1 MAVDISVVMTFHR
14 EGRIAHRTL
23 KALKRSIDFAEAKG
37 KNVEVI
43 AVLDRVTDVIL
54 EQIIDLWKSKMTG
67 CFQKYTVDF
76 GCPSLGRNYG
86 IGQAKGEYIAI
97 LDADDLCSKN
107 WLFQSH
113 EVCLAGPDIIAHPE
127 YSYCFG
133 RENYIWQHDKEPVY
147 ENLLERNIWL
157 SPQMAPKTTFEKIPY
172 RPRTEVY
179 GREDWLWN
187 CETLSLGYKH
197 ILVENTLICARSK
210 SIDEASLRITTTIQK
225 KIVAPN
231 KLFRDIFLLKYYN
244 SSHYNKNNIN
254 YIENISLKTRKFL
267 SLNNKKANKY
277 FLHCNNFLLEIL
289 DSAPKILKILKNRL
303 KNSQK
308 HLPAWVFNE
317 LREIAKFEPLVG
329 GFHAASVCQNPLTKL
344 PRAITPEISELVR
357 AAKPKVFIL
366 RALVK
371 GGSELEAIHYMHAI
385 TPPVFFITTND
396 EPHPWKQ
403 YLPRESI
410 HIDIGSAHLNER
422 EKILLL
428 LRLLLEAS
436 PEFIHVINSATAFD
450 MFIQHP
456 NVWKNTK
463 IFTTFFCTDILP
475 DGSEVGFAL
484 SRLPKLLDFFTGI
497 SCDNNAFKNRLIDL
511 FGLREDLIVAHR
523 MPFSPVHFPMQYN
536 GQTRRHT
543 KATSIREN
551 TTANES
557 PLRILFAGRLV
568 QQKRPDLAY
577 KIVKELQEEGVNVE
591 MDMWGSKV
599 SGKINF
605 SPPLLKSSAIRF
617 RGEYNGLISIPL
629 DRYDLMLH
637 PSAWEGLPNVIIES
651 MGNGLPVIAADVGGV
666 REIVT
671 EETGW
676 LIKNHDD
683 PESYKEV
690 IRDINRNREIVVMKS
705 NKARDFVLREHSW
718 ENFRKE
724 ALSFYKV
731 ASEEKE

>member
-1 MAVDISVVMTFHR
+1 MAVDISVIMTFHR

-23 KALKRSIDFAEAKG
+23 KGLKRSIDFAEARG

-54 EQIIDLWKSKMTG
+54 EQIIDDWKSELTG
-67 CFQKYTVDF
+67 RFQDYKVDF
-76 GCPSLGRNYG
+76 GCPAQGRNYG
-86 IGQAKGEYIAI
+86 IGRAKGKYISI
-97 LDADDLCSKN
+97 LDGDDLCSEN

-113 EVCLAGPDIIAHPE
+113 EVCLENPNIIAHPE
-127 YSYCFG
+127 FSYCFG
-133 RENYIWQHDKEPVY
+133 RDNYIWQHDKEPVF

-157 SPQMAPKTTFEKIPY
+157 SPQMAPKKTFEKIPY
-172 RPRTEVY
+172 RPRTEEY

-187 CETLSLGYKH
+187 CETLSSGYKH
-197 ILVENTLICARSK
+197 ILVKDTLICARSK
-210 SIDEASLRITTTIQK
+210 SLDESSLRMITTLQK

-231 KLFRDIFLLKYYN
+231 KLFRDIFLMKYYN
-244 SSHYNKNNIN
+244 SSRYNTISPN
-254 YIENISLKTRKFL
+254 YIENIALKTKKFV
-267 SLNNKKANKY
+267 SKNNKKSNKY
-277 FLHCNNFLLEIL
+277 FFHSNNFLIEIL
-289 DSAPKILKILKNRL
+289 NLIPKILKTIKNRL
-303 KNSQK
+303 KGSQK
-308 HLPAWVFNE
+308 KLPAWVFNE
-317 LREIAKFEPLVG
+317 LREIAKIEPLVG
-329 GFHAASVCQNPLTKL
+329 GFHAARVCQNPTTKL
-344 PRAITPEISELVR
+344 PRAITSNMSELVR
-357 AAKPKVFIL
+357 HEKPKVFLL

-371 GGSELEAIHYMHAI
+371 GGSELEAIHYMHALP
-385 TPPVFFITTND
+385 PPVFFITTND

-403 YLPRESI
+403 YVPQQSI
-410 HIDIGSAHLNER
+410 HIDIARANLNER

-436 PEFIHVINSATAFD
+436 PEFIHVINSSTAFD

-456 NVWKNTK
+456 NLWKDTK

-511 FGLREDLIVAHR
+511 FGLPEDLIVAHR
-523 MPFSPVHFPMQYN
+523 MPFSPVHFPMQHN
-536 GQTRRHT
+536 GQKRRHT
-543 KATSIREN
+543 KATVVREN
-551 TTANES
+551 TMANDA

-568 QQKRPDLAY
+568 FQKRPDLAY
-577 KIVKELQEEGVNVE
+577 KVVKELREEGLNVE

-599 SGKINF
+599 PGKINF
-605 SPPLLKSSAIRF
+605 SPPLSTSGAIRF

-666 REIVT
+666 GEIVT

-690 IRDINRNREIVVMKS
+690 IRNINRNRGIVEMKS
-705 NKARDFVLREHSW
+705 SNARNFVLKKHSW
-718 ENFRKE
+718 ENFRRE
-724 ALSFYKV
+724 ARLFYKI
-731 ASEEKE
+731 SSKEKK